1 MKGFSGQ
8 VRDITGQA
16 YVDYKDVD
24 ENGWITDCG
33 LHMKEIGQKIRLR
46 SCKSDAVRQFLFFE
60 RVLAEIFSS
69 NLNFLLEFNMKI
81 CFNDLF

>member
-46 SCKSDAVRQFLFFE
+46 SCKSDAVRPLLIFE
-60 RVLAEIFSS
+60 RLKT
-69 NLNFLLEFNMKI
+69 EFNMKI